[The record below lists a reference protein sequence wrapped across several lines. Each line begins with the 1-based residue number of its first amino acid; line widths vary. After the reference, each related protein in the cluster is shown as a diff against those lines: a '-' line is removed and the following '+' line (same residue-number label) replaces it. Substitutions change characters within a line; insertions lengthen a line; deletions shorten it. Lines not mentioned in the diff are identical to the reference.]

1 MIWEI
6 LENVFQTKSFN
17 FLLLHLSLKLGYGIL
32 RYMYLMKISRHK
44 KVDLVEEKKKI
55 LQHNNIFF

>member
-1 MIWEI
+1 MG
-6 LENVFQTKSFN
+6 NFSKVFQTKSFY
-17 FLLLHLSLKLGYGIL
+17 FLPLHLSLKLGYGIL